1 MSHRREISAWI
12 RNREVRAA
20 QPRSLQVSEVMPP
33 WKPLFFCVFMNWV
46 GFSGNI

>member
-1 MSHRREISAWI
+1 MGRQNHRMLPD
-12 RNREVRAA
+12 REVRAA

-33 WKPLFFCVFMNWV
+33 WKPLFFCVFMHWV